1 MSKLA
6 ALIPHLAGIA
16 TSIGAVVAVSV
27 ATAAFHGN
35 DDVHIERPG
44 SNIYAVAEQGSSS
57 DIRLLLKIA
66 ASTAL
71 DSNSQVVVAYDASR
85 ICTALLSNDVR
96 PKKAQG
102 TLGLATYYPEI
113 DELVVDE
120 RVPVADM
127 RALCEAKNYKDNQVF
142 VSNGNIRLSGNRN
155 VDLRGD
161 LVGISE

>member
-1 MSKLA
+1 MSKRA

-16 TSIGAVVAVSV
+16 TSVGALALVSV
-27 ATAAFHGN
+27 ATAAFHGS
-35 DDVHIERPG
+35 DSLTERPPG

-85 ICTALLSNDVR
+85 ICSALLSQDIR
-96 PKKAQG
+96 PQKSQG

-113 DELVVDE
+113 DELVVDT
-120 RVPVADM
+120 RVPAADM
-127 RALCEAKNYKDNQVF
+127 RTLCEAKKYKDNQLF
-142 VSNGNIRLSGNRN
+142 VSNGNIRLSGNSN

-161 LVGISE
+161 LVGISD